1 MGSQRL
7 PAEARG
13 LEQTFAVWRAAAC
26 LGAGLTLLP
35 ASCRVT
41 GARLRQL
48 LAFFLT
54 SAVHRRADS
63 LRLVRQA
70 PTPRAILAGARIALR
85 ERRLERNEQSHPHR
99 RADSPPIWTDC
110 ALREKP
116 SPQARG

>member
-13 LEQTFAVWRAAAC
+13 LEQNFAVWRAAAC

-63 LRLVRQA
+63 RTNAIYA
-70 PTPRAILAGARIALR
+70 PFSSLPSTGARIA
-85 ERRLERNEQSHPHR
+85 SG
-99 RADSPPIWTDC
+99 W
-110 ALREKP
+110 
-116 SPQARG
+116 

>member
-13 LEQTFAVWRAAAC
+13 LEQNFSVWRAAAC

-54 SAVHRRADS
+54 SAVHRRADMPTHFALCHVVYNCR
-63 LRLVRQA
+63 LR
-70 PTPRAILAGARIALR
+70 PRGYAHSWL
-85 ERRLERNEQSHPHR
+85 PV
-99 RADSPPIWTDC
+99 SPVSESAVSAHGYAHELIPRT
-110 ALREKP
+110 
-116 SPQARG
+116 S